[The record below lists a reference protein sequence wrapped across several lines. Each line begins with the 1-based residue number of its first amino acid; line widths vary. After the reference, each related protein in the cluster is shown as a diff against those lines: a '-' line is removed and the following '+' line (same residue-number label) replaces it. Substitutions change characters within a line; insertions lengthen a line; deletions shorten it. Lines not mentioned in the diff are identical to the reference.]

1 MATES
6 VLVNQLA
13 EIMSKENKIV
23 VKELHVPIIHQIYYD
38 DYLEGREY
46 IRIDLAAYDPSTDE
60 IIFVEAENGLWLH
73 HPQIYLPFCNRL
85 YVLCPFDDSSY
96 REEQKEWSKSEG
108 IGILERRTQER
119 LDETLEA
126 EFRNISPAIKAFVI
140 SHILK
145 KNRRMMKNA

>member
-46 IRIDLAAYDPSTDE
+46 IRIDLAAYDP
-60 IIFVEAENGLWLH
+60 
-73 HPQIYLPFCNRL
+73 
-85 YVLCPFDDSSY
+85 
-96 REEQKEWSKSEG
+96 
-108 IGILERRTQER
+108 
-119 LDETLEA
+119 
-126 EFRNISPAIKAFVI
+126 
-140 SHILK
+140 
-145 KNRRMMKNA
+145 